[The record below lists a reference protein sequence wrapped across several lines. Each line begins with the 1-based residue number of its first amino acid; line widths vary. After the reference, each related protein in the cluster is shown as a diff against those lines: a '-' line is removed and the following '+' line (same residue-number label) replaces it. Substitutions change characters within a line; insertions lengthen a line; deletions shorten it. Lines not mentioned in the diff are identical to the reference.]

1 MRHYLCVACPQ
12 RTLPGSVEQRT
23 AAARLVAGAGPAY
36 RFAPADPGTVTIAI
50 LVAAVTVG
58 ADAHLL
64 RAPPATVESIRLLA
78 CPHAP
83 HASHWT
89 KPRDTGIKARQTRPA
104 RVRKEGPGFRQEL
117 ARAFVYPASA
127 HRIPRG
133 RSRGGA
139 GLPLSGPQ
147 RPLATD
153 IRANSR
159 PGQPSITQRTGTSA
173 RAAR

>member
-1 MRHYLCVACPQ
+1 MRHYLCVAFAPG
-12 RTLPGSVEQRT
+12 TLPGSMEHGS
-23 AAARLVAGAGPAY
+23 AAAQLVAGAGPTH
-36 RFAPADPGTVTIAI
+36 RFAPANLGAVTIAI
-50 LVAAVTVG
+50 LVAAVALG
-58 ADAHLL
+58 ADPYL
-64 RAPPATVESIRLLA
+64 RRAERATVESIRSLA

-133 RSRGGA
+133 RRRGGA
-139 GLPLSGPQ
+139 GLPLSGLQ
-147 RPLATD
+147 RPLATGD
-153 IRANSR
+153 SCRSSPRISTEA
-159 PGQPSITQRTGTSA
+159 TQKRN
-173 RAAR
+173 